1 MRILHIVTAFP
12 RSRDDVIV
20 PWLVVLLKRLRA
32 AGHDVEVLTS
42 SYRGLAD
49 QQYDGIP
56 VHRFRYFPRR
66 WERLTHDEAA
76 PDRMKRSLLYRL
88 MPGAFVIAGMAAA
101 WRLCRSRQYD
111 VIHVHWPLPLALF
124 GWAAQRARPAKLVTT
139 FYGAE
144 LQLAK
149 RRRSWRRLLAW
160 AARRS
165 DQVIAISDY
174 TAREVRELA
183 PVPVTIIPYT
193 TAIAEPTEGAAA
205 PSKTRDGRFTILF
218 VGRLVER
225 KGVSYLVQALRA
237 LPPGLD
243 ARLVIVGD
251 GPEREPL
258 ERQVAAMGLDGRVEV
273 RGRIPEE
280 ELERAYATA
289 DLFVLPAIVDSRGDT
304 EGLGVVLLEAMSHR
318 VPVVASRVGGIP
330 DIVVDGE
337 GGILVPPADAGALAA
352 AIARIAGDAELGERL
367 GAAGLRRLRERF
379 SWDAVTRRY
388 LDLYASL
395 FASPR

>member
-42 SYRGLAD
+42 SYRGLSD
-49 QQYDGIP
+49 QDYEGIP

-66 WERLTHDEAA
+66 WESLTHDEAA
-76 PDRMKRSLLYRL
+76 PDRMKRSLMYRF
-88 MPGAFVIAGMAAA
+88 MPGPFVIAGMTAAC
-101 WRLCRSRQYD
+101 RLSRRRRYD
-111 VIHVHWPLPLALF
+111 VIHVHWPLPLALL

-149 RRRSWRRLLAW
+149 QRAPWRRFLAW

-165 DQVIAISDY
+165 DRVIAISDY

-183 PVPVTIIPYT
+183 PVAPTIIPYT
-193 TAIAEPTEGAAA
+193 TAIADPGASAVRA
-205 PSKTRDGRFTILF
+205 RATRDGRFTVLF

-225 KGVSYLVQALRA
+225 KGVTHLVQAMRE
-237 LPPGLD
+237 LPGDLN
-243 ARLVIVGD
+243 ARLVIVGE
-251 GPEREPL
+251 GPERESL
-258 ERQVAAMGLDGRVEV
+258 ERQVAAAGLTGRVEL
-273 RGRIPEE
+273 RGRIPHE

-289 DLFVLPAIVDSRGDT
+289 DVFVLPAIVDSRGDT
-304 EGLGVVLLEAMSHR
+304 EGLGVVLLEAMSHG
-318 VPVVASRVGGIP
+318 VPVIASRVGGIP

-337 GGILVPPADAGALAA
+337 AGLLVPPGNAGALAA
-352 AIARIAGDAELGERL
+352 AIERIARDSALAERL
-367 GAAGLRRLRERF
+367 GAAGVRRLREQF
-379 SWDAVTRRY
+379 SWEAVTRRY
-388 LDLYASL
+388 LDVYASL
-395 FASPR
+395 VNPR